1 MNGLSGQD
9 LINCR
14 RRALGRLGSSSRA
27 EVSERPELGQKL
39 SETGFADLL
48 PYQPVNALELLSLLR
63 RLQTRETSWS
73 RVNPV
78 FLPFIHLIS
87 SRRTPLRS
95 DELLGLMV
103 RSQPYIMP
111 LNPISF
117 EDHSTTPHGAT
128 SSPSGDTAKKHGT
141 SSSSDSD

>member
-1 MNGLSGQD
+1 MSGLSGQD
-9 LINCR
+9 LINFR
-14 RRALGRLGSSSRA
+14 RRAIGRLGLSLQD
-27 EVSERPELGQKL
+27 EVSERPEPELKP
-39 SETGFADLL
+39 SETGFVELL

-63 RLQTRETSWS
+63 RLQTQETSWS

-103 RSQPYIMP
+103 RWQPYIMP

-117 EDHSTTPHGAT
+117 EDPSTTPHGAT
-128 SSPSGDTAKKHGT
+128 SSPSEDTAKKHGT